1 MPSDDHLAEEVLGSV
16 YGEAVEELAGRNKG
30 SPLALRSF
38 SGVRGL

>member
-16 YGEAVEELAGRNKG
+16 YGEAVEELAGQNKRIN
-30 SPLALRSF
+30 ACTAKF